1 MEFFVEM
8 IQKYIKISGFN
19 QNGQKYYLL
28 GHSLGGMI
36 TSHYALKYE
45 SEIEKLILMSPVGI
59 PEAPGMF
66 KRDQFIWQR
75 KQIMARYEQL
85 CKRLDLQQISQQQQS
100 SVTDTAQFHTYDQR
114 QERVGEMVPGGD

>member
-8 IQKYIKISGFN
+8 IQKYIKISGLN

-66 KRDQFIWQR
+66 KRDQFIYQR
-75 KQIMARYEQL
+75 KQIMARYGAEYL
-85 CKRLDLQQISQQQQS
+85 MNFWDRGEFCYLDVYRIIGYSAAKVEAEARCK
-100 SVTDTAQFHTYDQR
+100 
-114 QERVGEMVPGGD
+114 